1 MGKLAR
7 HIIGNNLF
15 IAIMKKILLIA
26 TFVATMFFMSAC
38 NDMDEPPSIGDT
50 AAQGGAGGV
59 STLGGDDLSDSGA
72 LSDGLQQRDSGLNG
86 GLGFDPE
93 NINPEDIVS
102 TIYFGFNQY
111 AIAGS
116 ERENVKKAAEFFKA
130 NPNMKVYLVG
140 HTDWYGT
147 EEYNMLLSDKRCKS
161 VQEYMLGLG
170 VNGDKLETVARGEQG
185 AVVDVAKDS
194 PEAKHDRR
202 VDIVKVK

>member
-1 MGKLAR
+1 
-7 HIIGNNLF
+7 
-15 IAIMKKILLIA
+15 MKKIFLIA
-26 TFVATMFFMSAC
+26 SLAASLFLMSAC
-38 NDMDEPPSIGDT
+38 DSMEGPSPLDT
-50 AAQGGAGGV
+50 AATGGDA
-59 STLGGDDLSDSGA
+59 SSRLGGDDLSDANGNLA
-72 LSDGLQQRDSGLNG
+72 DGLNQRGLNDSAA
-86 GLGFDPE
+86 GFDPE

-111 AIAGS
+111 AISPS
-116 ERENVKKAAEFFKA
+116 ERENVKKAADFFKA

-161 VQEYMLGLG
+161 VQEYMVGLSL
-170 VNGDKLETVARGEQG
+170 DPAKIETIARGEQG

>member
-1 MGKLAR
+1 MIWTNPRLS
-7 HIIGNNLF
+7 
-15 IAIMKKILLIA
+15 A
-26 TFVATMFFMSAC
+26 T
-38 NDMDEPPSIGDT
+38 PPHR
-50 AAQGGAGGV
+50 AAQAV
-59 STLGGDDLSDSGA
+59 LRLSAATTFPTKSKRLYTTKTA
-72 LSDGLQQRDSGLNG
+72 FSDGLQQRDSGLNG